1 MFDFFRDLRKS
12 DEDKS
17 QEAIA
22 AYLDGY
28 LTPSERRRFE
38 EKLAADPGLR
48 HEVEQQSLIKKN
60 LKQLPQVSA
69 PRNFTLDPALYGVPE
84 PDSAIRLYPILRTAT
99 VLVSIFF
106 VIAVGAALLIPQGGS
121 MESMA
126 LAPMAGEIVG
136 DAQNVIPEAEQK
148 FMEVPLEEAA
158 APIVETEVLAEE
170 EVVSEAEMAVEA
182 PAEEAP
188 APAEDLVV
196 GTPSAE
202 TAIDATM
209 EVELG
214 IDETMEQEAV
224 AEEAITE
231 GELEE
236 SDSGLIPAAPITTE
250 ERQMTE
256 EAARAGGIDT
266 EPALETPVVETPGEE
281 VLEAEAPPAEPL
293 PTASALTRAPMPSAT
308 SPALAEVEPSRSAEG
323 TAVDRAEVQEEVPAE
338 EQPAIDQDAGLDFGR
353 TIFSLL
359 TILVVILGMAVIV
372 LSAATLLVRRKM

>member
-170 EVVSEAEMAVEA
+170 EIVSEAEMAVEA

-266 EPALETPVVETPGEE
+266 EPALETPGEE